1 MSVQKTL
8 KKMIIVLSAHCFCL
22 RTRKNEPVS
31 QGTLSHA
38 CWFWLG
44 VFGKGA
50 HTPSYCLELILERV
64 VGIQLQHYT
73 VQTSSKTS
81 KCSLWTQMP
90 PEQSYAETNMY
101 QWNDIFWQSFASSKF
116 SRWLYGSIKGWKE
129 VMLQGGG
136 GYAGQ
141 KGAASFFP
149 PLSDV
154 TGATLSETLQSPRTP
169 TPVF

>member
-1 MSVQKTL
+1 
-8 KKMIIVLSAHCFCL
+8 MIIVLSAHCFCL
-22 RTRKNEPVS
+22 RTRKFEPVS
-31 QGTLSHA
+31 QGSLSLA
-38 CWFWLG
+38 CWLWLG
-44 VFGKGA
+44 VFGRTWSADKGA
-50 HTPSYCLELILERV
+50 HTPSDCLELILERV
-64 VGIQLQHYT
+64 GIQLQLYT

-101 QWNDIFWQSFASSKF
+101 QYNDIFWQSFASSKF

-141 KGAASFFP
+141 KGAASFF
-149 PLSDV
+149 LH
-154 TGATLSETLQSPRTP
+154 
-169 TPVF
+169 